1 MATPLFIM
9 GKHRSGNTFLAN
21 LLLSH
26 PKIAG
31 IHYSAD
37 SDISSIGMHESGFF
51 NRIEGRYG
59 DLQNFENYVEFAAV
73 MSKSEYF
80 ILANATFEEL
90 MQYFGADYHVV
101 FRKVMDRYATEC
113 DAAYWMEKS
122 PSNALHAQRLK
133 RYYPDA
139 KFIGIV
145 RDEVDVALSSLHLKD
160 KQHESRLTRLKVLI
174 TVTVLKYIYDVST
187 TKMKNAYPQ
196 SVFIIQYADLV
207 EHQGQLA
214 DKMCDFLGLESS
226 ELSSCYIKNTS
237 FSVSR
242 EKKSYAY
249 ERFIVRILY
258 RYILRLFPHK
268 LLVVLNKMLS
278 DLSHEPL
285 PGWFFRSQKRQK
297 IHRSDSKIDIG
308 TTD

>member
-1 MATPLFIM
+1 MSERFEVATPLFIM

-37 SDISSIGMHESGFF
+37 SDISRIGMHESAFF

-59 DLQNFENYVEFAAV
+59 DLRNFENYVEFAAV

-80 ILANATFEEL
+80 ILANVSFEEL
-90 MQYFGADYHVV
+90 MRYFGADYHVV
-101 FRKVMDRYATEC
+101 FREVMDRYAAEHN
-113 DAAYWMEKS
+113 AAYWMEKS
-122 PSNALHAQRLK
+122 PSNALHARRLK

-145 RDEVDVALSSLHLKD
+145 RDEVDVALSSLHLKK

-174 TVTVLKYIYDVST
+174 TVAVLKYIYDVSM

-196 SVFIIQYADLV
+196 SVLIIKYTELV
-207 EHQGQLA
+207 EHQDRLT
-214 DKMCDFLGLESS
+214 DKICDFLGLERDK
-226 ELSSCYIKNTS
+226 LSTRYVKNTS
-237 FSVSR
+237 FSVSK
-242 EKKSYAY
+242 EKKSYGY
-249 ERFIVRILY
+249 ERFLVRVFY
-258 RYILRLFPHK
+258 RYVLKLFPCG
-268 LLVVLNKMLS
+268 LLSILNKKLDNLS
-278 DLSHEPL
+278 RREL
-285 PGWFFRSQKRQK
+285 PGWFFRSQKR
-297 IHRSDSKIDIG
+297 
-308 TTD
+308 